1 MFSPNLTEE
10 TFLIVVAYMRADES
24 YTKEEVEDEQETDVL
39 LIEKPS
45 LLPTCE
51 TLNSLFRFTLITSN
65 EEMLHIEIKA
75 YRPLK

>member
-1 MFSPNLTEE
+1 
-10 TFLIVVAYMRADES
+10 MRADES

-45 LLPTCE
+45 LLPTCG
-51 TLNSLFRFTLITSN
+51 TLNLLFRFTLITSN